1 MLGILLVIVKLVAW
15 VVRLLLRLL
24 LIPIKIVVAG
34 IMLNLGMLL
43 VFLAVLAVVGYFIY
57 QWLT

>member
-1 MLGILLVIVKLVAW
+1 MLGILLIVVKLVAW
-15 VVRLLLRLL
+15 VAKLLLRLL
-24 LIPIKIVVAG
+24 LIPVKIVVAG